1 MIKRKKT
8 GELIIISGTTCAG
21 KGTII
26 SKLLERNSSLAL
38 SLSYTSREP
47 REGEVDG
54 IDYKFV
60 SHKEF
65 EKKIA
70 RGDFI
75 EYAKVRYGEYF
86 GTPKDE
92 VDNLLKSGKD
102 VILEIDVQGAKQI
115 KKMYPS
121 TVLIFIVAP
130 TMNEVKD
137 RIIKR
142 GKETPNQIVDRFKTA
157 YKELNEIPNYNY
169 IVVNDNVYEA
179 IKKIEAILTSIKCR
193 VDRIEELSMENEE
206 EIIHEFLADHKE
218 YDNTPFDLKISRKDI

>member
-1 MIKRKKT
+1 MIKEKKS

-21 KGTII
+21 KGTLI
-26 SKLLERNSSLAL
+26 SKLLEKNKNLAL
-38 SLSYTSREP
+38 SISYTSRNP
-47 REGEVDG
+47 RQGEVDG
-54 IDYKFV
+54 VDYKFI
-60 SHKEF
+60 SHEEF
-65 EKKIA
+65 EKKIKNN
-70 RGDFI
+70 DFI

-86 GTPKDE
+86 GTPKEE
-92 VDNLLKSGKD
+92 VDKLLKSGKD

-115 KKMYPS
+115 KKLYPS

-130 TMNEVKD
+130 TMSEVKR

-142 GKETPNQIVDRFKTA
+142 GKETPEQIIERFKTA

-169 IVVNDNVYEA
+169 IVVNDNIFEA
-179 IKKIEAILTSIKCR
+179 VNKIEAILTSIKCR

-218 YDNTPFDLKISRKDI
+218 YDNTPFDLEISKEG